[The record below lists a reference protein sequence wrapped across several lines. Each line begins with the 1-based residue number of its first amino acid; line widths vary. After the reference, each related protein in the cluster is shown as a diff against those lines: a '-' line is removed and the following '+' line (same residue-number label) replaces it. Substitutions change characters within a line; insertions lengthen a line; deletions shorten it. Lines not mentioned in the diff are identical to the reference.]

1 MYLFYVGGPKRQH
14 NCLLTRQL
22 YSLEV
27 PVTHMHARSRIHMHT
42 HIPYLYLTHRQS
54 RFPFLFLS
62 NPHTRLSHQENA
74 SYCQHGH
81 TVRCGFVDS
90 GVLAHVHICNSA
102 RAELEFE
109 RSRDIDHVRTDRT
122 ATANAYLGKSA
133 PRSIR
138 SHCS

>member
-1 MYLFYVGGPKRQH
+1 MYLFYVGGPNRQN
-14 NCLLTRQL
+14 NCLLTRQV

-102 RAELEFE
+102 RAELEVD
-109 RSRDIDHVRTDRT
+109 RWRDIENV
-122 ATANAYLGKSA
+122 SA
-133 PRSIR
+133 IGMRQKRDFIGSQRPF
-138 SHCS
+138 CS